1 MERAM
6 EEIEELVAYGV
17 VTGVAWGLLAVLLFL
32 LPLAIPRL
40 IVRCRRHFWCATAG
54 ARAEVEF
61 EERGLPG
68 FRTATAVLSC
78 SCFDPPEAVAC
89 ERRCLDPTFRSVGG
103 SS

>member
-1 MERAM
+1 M
-6 EEIEELVAYGV
+6 EEVEELVTYGV
-17 VTGVAWGLLAVLLFL
+17 APGFLWGLVLVLLFL

-54 ARAEVEF
+54 KRAEVEF

-68 FRTATAVLSC
+68 FRKATAVLSC
-78 SCFDPPEAVAC
+78 SCFARPDVVAC
-89 ERRCLDPTFRSVGG
+89 DRECLDPRFRLVRG